1 VVRASSENVKVQ
13 VRRAETTDAPVVA
26 AVLHEAFAEFRPL
39 YTAEGFS
46 ATAVSPQVVIERM
59 KAGPVW
65 LALDAAG
72 VVGTA
77 SAVAKE
83 SSFYLRGMAVL
94 PAARGL
100 RIGERLLQE
109 VEAFARNQG
118 HCRLLLSTT
127 PFLAAAIR
135 LYTRCG
141 FRRCEGTDDLFGTPL
156 FTMEKALT

>member
-1 VVRASSENVKVQ
+1 VVKASIENAEVLI
-13 VRRAETTDAPVVA
+13 RRAEPADASLVA
-26 AVLHEAFAEFRPL
+26 SVLHDAFVEFRPL

-46 ATAVSPQVVIERM
+46 ATAVSTQVIAERM

-65 LALDAAG
+65 VALDG
-72 VVGTA
+72 ERVIGTA
-77 SAVAKE
+77 SAVPKE
-83 SSFYLRGMAVL
+83 SSLYLRGMAVL

-109 VEAFARNQG
+109 VEAFARDQG
-118 HCRLLLSTT
+118 HFRLSLSTT
-127 PFLAAAIR
+127 PFLSAAIR

-141 FRRCEGTDDLFGTPL
+141 FQRCAGTDDLFGTPL